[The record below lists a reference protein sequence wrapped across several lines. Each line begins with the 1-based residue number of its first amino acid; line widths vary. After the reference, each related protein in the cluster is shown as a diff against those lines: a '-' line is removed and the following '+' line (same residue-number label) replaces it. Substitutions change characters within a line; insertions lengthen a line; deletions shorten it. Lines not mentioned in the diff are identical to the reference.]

1 MGASSAEIDQE
12 IKEARGELGETL
24 GVLERRAAR
33 GARVYGRVAAGVL
46 VGAAVVVVGVMVYR
60 RRQQKN
66 VIKRLHHVLVESVR
80 DLPKE
85 VSSELKKRLPIK
97 VLITDQDDAGGEG
110 SAWDGIAAKI
120 APTLVGSATGAVM
133 ARLRRTPDE
142 AVAAE

>member
-12 IKEARGELGETL
+12 IKEARGELDETL

-33 GARVYGRVAAGVL
+33 GARIYGGVAAGVL
-46 VGAAVVVVGVMVYR
+46 LGAAVVVVGVMLYR

-66 VIKRLHHVLVESVR
+66 VARRLHNVLVESVR

-85 VSSELKKRLPIK
+85 MTSKLKQRLPIK
-97 VLITDQDDAGGEG
+97 VVITEKDDAGGEG
-110 SAWDGIAAKI
+110 SAWNGIAAKI

-133 ARLRRTPDE
+133 ARLRRRPDE
-142 AVAAE
+142 AIPAE